1 MKKFFRYFIV
11 AGAILLLTAAG
22 VWKFS
27 GGKEDTA
34 GKSTALPRIFYSGSG
49 GTVKTL
55 DPAYADDLASR
66 DLTALCY
73 DTLVQY
79 DYLARPY
86 RLIPSMA
93 AAMPE
98 ISADK
103 KSYTFTL
110 RDDLVFAGDGTFP
123 ESVSRKVTSQDVKF
137 SILRIA
143 DARNHSPV
151 YWIYRNRIAGLT
163 AFRQKTA
170 QLEKNDFSIYDEDIP
185 GITIHSEKRFTL
197 TLEEPD
203 PGFLYLLAMPNAGI
217 VSRYAAQDKN
227 RVSLARKPA
236 GSGPF
241 ILKNWIPNLKL
252 SFIRNPE
259 YRLEYFSGAVDPA
272 DRCKPLPLLDG
283 VEICQIRQS
292 MTQWMLFFQGEL
304 DSNALDKDNQDSL
317 AHGGRVIPALA
328 DRGVTLE
335 IRPEFEIRYVGFNFR
350 DPLLG
355 KNLLLRKALK
365 KAYDIKRRV
374 EHASGML
381 IPAAGPIPEG
391 VAGFIPASAAIHPD
405 YEEVKKLL
413 AQAGFPNGIDP
424 ATGEALALDFD
435 QAGSTV
441 GHRQMGELAADDWR
455 KCGMEVTSKLNSRPR
470 FADKLRKGK
479 FQLFRYSW
487 IGDYPDGA
495 NFLQLFYSG
504 NIGSCNYCAFSDPEF
519 DRLYEKAQA
528 MSDTPERTALYLQM
542 VKILEDKCVWI
553 YEGFPVSGVLNYRW
567 LQNSIRHD
575 FGFVRWKYLSVDP
588 QLRMSEKRNFKPLSL
603 GELAGN
609 KEKI

>member
-1 MKKFFRYFIV
+1 MKKFFCC
-11 AGAILLLTAAG
+11 ILAAVLIAAAG
-22 VWKFS
+22 VWIYS
-27 GGKEDTA
+27 GSQGEEE
-34 GKSTALPRIFYSGSG
+34 KSAELPRIFYSGAG

-79 DYLARPY
+79 DYVARPY
-86 RLIPSMA
+86 RLVPSML

-98 ISADK
+98 ISADR
-103 KSYTFTL
+103 KSYKFTL
-110 RDDLVFAGDGTFP
+110 RDDLFFADDGSFP
-123 ESVSRKVTSQDVKF
+123 DKESRKVTAEDVKF

-151 YWIYRNRIAGLT
+151 YWIYRGRIAGLSDFRKRT
-163 AFRQKTA
+163 AELPKDD
-170 QLEKNDFSIYDEDIP
+170 LSVYDEKLEGFI
-185 GITIHSEKRFTL
+185 IHSPESFTIRL
-197 TLEEPD
+197 TEAD
-203 PGFLYLLAMPNAGI
+203 QGFLYLLAMPNAGI
-217 VSRYAAQDKN
+217 VSRKAALDRK
-227 RVSLARKPA
+227 RGALRRKPA

-241 ILKNWIPNLKL
+241 ILDKWIPNLKL
-252 SFIRNPE
+252 SFKRNSE
-259 YRLEYFSGAVDPA
+259 YRLEYFENAANPA
-272 DRCKPLPLLDG
+272 DRKRRLPLLDG

-317 AHGGRVIPALA
+317 AHGGNVIPALA
-328 DRGVTLE
+328 ERGVTLE

-350 DPLLG
+350 DPILG
-355 KNLLLRKALK
+355 KNLQLRKALK

-374 EHASGML
+374 DHASGML

-391 VAGFIPASAAIHPD
+391 VAGFVHAGTVSHPD
-405 YEEVKKLL
+405 YAEVKKLL
-413 AQAGFPNGIDP
+413 AEAGFADGIDP
-424 ATGEALALDFD
+424 ATGEALKLDFD

-455 KCGMEVTSKLNSRPR
+455 KCGIEVVSRLNSRPR

-487 IGDYPDGA
+487 IGDYPDAA
-495 NFLQLFYSG
+495 NFLQLFYSR
-504 NIGSCNYCAFSDPEF
+504 NIGSCNYCGFADAEF
-519 DRLYEKAQA
+519 DRLYEK
-528 MSDTPERTALYLQM
+528 MVTMDDSPERSELCLKM
-542 VKILEDKCVWI
+542 VKMLDEKCVWI
-553 YEGFPVSGVLNYRW
+553 YEGFPVSGVLNYSW

-575 FGFVRWKYLSVDP
+575 FGFVRWKYLSVDA
-588 QLRMSEKRNFKPLSL
+588 RKRAIERKNFKPLSL
-603 GELAGN
+603 DELSAGGL
-609 KEKI
+609 K